1 MNYSEIETRAQK
13 AMKLIAAINPQ
24 AEKVYTINKY
34 GKKLCNG
41 LNLDDC
47 RNRCHRIG
55 KKLSAGC
62 LAKEARISHEI
73 PLFVFAVL
81 NEEETIEFIRK
92 WEA

>member
-1 MNYSEIETRAQK
+1 MNYSEVETRAQK

-24 AEKVYTINKY
+24 AEKVYTVDEF

-41 LNLDDC
+41 LYLGDC
-47 RNRCHRIG
+47 QGRCSQIG
-55 KKLSAGC
+55 KKLSVAR

-92 WEA
+92 WED